1 MRTAHFSGT
10 RAHHRKETSS
20 RKRRPGL
27 CSKSP
32 KTGGRLRYYVFTLFN
47 EPLPTQFPRL
57 PEHKNLDFVLEKPE
71 NEGFEA
77 QKSTKMPILCS
88 KCPKMRVS
96 EGKSAQKTRLCARK
110 PRKRG
115 FQRVKA
121 HKNVNFVL
129 GKPENEGLEGQKRTK
144 TPILCSGKREL
155 APGREKISIRKRKV
169 AFLQITCTPDQAA
182 AIQ

>member
-1 MRTAHFSGT
+1 MLEKPAN
-10 RAHHRKETSS
+10 
-20 RKRRPGL
+20 
-27 CSKSP
+27 
-32 KTGGRLRYYVFTLFN
+32 GGRLRYYVLTLVN

-57 PEHKNLDFVLEKPE
+57 PEHKNADFVLEKPE
-71 NEGFEA
+71 NEGSEG
-77 QKSTKMPILCS
+77 QKSTKTSILCS
-88 KCPKMRVS
+88 KYPKTGVS
-96 EGKSAQKTRLCARK
+96 EAKKAQKPRFCARNA
-110 PRKRG
+110 RKRG
-115 FQRVKA
+115 VRRVKA